1 MSPAGS
7 RPAAGAILVL
17 PMRKSVKLS
26 IGYTT
31 AAHTLVHMLELTYG
45 VVLISI
51 RPEFGVEEV
60 VLGALAN
67 VLGFTFGL
75 TALPAG
81 FLIDRIGE
89 RRLLVICSFGMALA
103 AVGTGLAPNV
113 IVLGV
118 MLGLLG
124 MSMGI
129 FHPAATTFIARIAP
143 RRGLGFGLL
152 GVGGSLGLALGP
164 ICAGAAA
171 AAMGWRAAYFVL
183 AVPALI
189 LAILFLT
196 TRPDPENVTTEE
208 SPAPPVV
215 NFWRTLKP
223 VAPLIFL
230 ILMAQVLAGL
240 IYRGVVTYLPTHL
253 SDMVNIG
260 DGGLS
265 SLMRAGVFT
274 TVVLAFGVIGQ
285 FGGGY
290 LGDHVRREKLAVISA
305 LVTLGMLMIMGLGQG
320 WGLLLGSMGFAVFY
334 FMGQPVYNSLIAD
347 YTPESIRGRI
357 YGLSFFAGFG
367 LGSFSASLFGY
378 VVEKLDTGWV
388 FLIAAVFSALML
400 VITLTLFYKA
410 RHRKSESGFPVI
422 KG

>member
-1 MSPAGS
+1 MQ
-7 RPAAGAILVL
+7 R
-17 PMRKSVKLS
+17 SVKFA

-31 AAHTLVHMLELTYG
+31 GAHTLVHMLELTYG

-51 RPEFGVEEV
+51 RPEFGAEEV
-60 VLGALAN
+60 VFGALAN

-75 TALPAG
+75 TSLPAG
-81 FLIDRIGE
+81 FLADRLGE
-89 RRLLVICSFGMALA
+89 RRLLVICTFGMALA
-103 AVGTGLAPNV
+103 ALGTGLAPNV

-143 RRGLGFGLL
+143 RRGIGFGLL
-152 GVGGSLGLALGP
+152 GVGGSLGVALGP

-171 AAMGWRAAYFVL
+171 AAMGWRAAYLVLAIPALVL
-183 AVPALI
+183 AV
-189 LAILFLT
+189 LFLT
-196 TRPDPENVTTEE
+196 TRPKTETTETDT
-208 SPAPPVV
+208 PAAVTPPRV
-215 NFWRTLKP
+215 NFWRTVKP
-223 VAPLIFL
+223 VAPLIIL
-230 ILMAQVLAGL
+230 ILLAQILAGL

-253 SDMVNIG
+253 SDMVSL
-260 DGGLS
+260 GGGELG
-265 SLMRAGVFT
+265 SLMRAGAFT
-274 TVVLAFGVIGQ
+274 TLVLAFGVFGQ

-290 LGDHVRREKLAVISA
+290 LGDHIRREKLAVISA
-305 LVTLGMLMIMGLGQG
+305 LVSLLMLVVMGLGQG

-334 FMGQPVYNSLIAD
+334 FMGQPVYNVLIAE

-378 VVEKLDTGWV
+378 VVEKMDTGWV
-388 FLIAAVFSALML
+388 FLIAAVFAALML
-400 VITLTLFYKA
+400 VITLILLFKA
-410 RHRKSESGFPVI
+410 RQRQAGRHDSPLIRS
-422 KG
+422 